1 MNRNKIIED
10 LKNYVEGVLKKED
23 GRNLYFAYKDSL
35 DNVTPQDAFEVFYS
49 KLQEGYEPKEILEIL
64 DRVIN
69 VFHHSLKDYKWEKP
83 KENSFLDILMKE
95 NKALEKKLN
104 EIRPILFD
112 KNIKE
117 KKKEL
122 LSKLK
127 ELQKF
132 DVHYLKKENILF
144 PYLEKKNKN
153 FEGLTLMWTL
163 HDEARK
169 NIAKMIEYL
178 EKDEFDRDEF
188 NVQIGKLFFSLLGL
202 VHKEEYILFP
212 AAMEVISD
220 DEWEDMNM
228 QSLEYGFPFIDPPR
242 IEKKE
247 LDIRE
252 FDGMKFK
259 TDTGELSFEQILLI
273 FNNLPVDLSFV
284 DENDKLRFFTK
295 PKDRIF
301 PRSPAAIGRD
311 VRNCHPAK
319 SIHVV
324 EEIIG
329 EFKAGRRDSATFWI
343 NFKGRLVLIQY
354 FALRNSKGEYKG
366 VLEVSQDVT
375 EIKKLEGERRLLQWE

>member
-132 DVHYLKKENILF
+132 DAHYLKKENILF

-319 SIHVV
+319 SIHIV

>member
-132 DVHYLKKENILF
+132 DAHYLKKENILF

-220 DEWEDMNM
+220 DEWGDMNM

>member
-132 DVHYLKKENILF
+132 DAHYLKKENILF

>member
-35 DNVTPQDAFEVFYS
+35 DNVTPQDAFEVFYF

-132 DVHYLKKENILF
+132 DAHYLKKENILF

-228 QSLEYGFPFIDPPR
+228 QSLEYGFPFIDPPK

-252 FDGMKFK
+252 FDGMKLK

>member
-1 MNRNKIIED
+1 MNRNKIMED

-132 DVHYLKKENILF
+132 DAHYLKKENILF